1 MLDELDVVVVLYEA
15 RLEKLLYHIDD
26 VLVLDF
32 QQVLDDDGAMS
43 DDLQRDI
50 LDDIPVVQEVDDD
63 EVEVA
68 EIDVIGVVALVLR
81 HIDEDEEIDLLLILL
96 EYHLVMLV
104 DEEDEVK
111 LDEDDEFADEVLD
124 EEMLVQLQSKL
135 DEQQVHTEVDE
146 DDELV
151 VPVDELDANEYLYLD
166 IQHLNDITLLDELNM
181 SVIDT
186 VFIAL
191 LLMEL

>member
-15 RLEKLLYHIDD
+15 HLEKLLYHIDD

-32 QQVLDDDGAMS
+32 QQVLDDDGATS
-43 DDLQRDI
+43 DDLLRDI
-50 LDDIPVVQEVDDD
+50 LDDILVVQEVDDD
-63 EVEVA
+63 EVEAV
-68 EIDVIGVVALVLR
+68 EIDVIGVKVLVLR

-104 DEEDEVK
+104 DEDDEVK

-124 EEMLVQLQSKL
+124 EKMLVQLQPKL
-135 DEQQVHTEVDE
+135 DEQQVHIEVDE

-151 VPVDELDANEYLYLD
+151 VLVDELDASEYSYLD
-166 IQHLNDITLLDELNM
+166 TQHLNDIILLDELNM

>member
-15 RLEKLLYHIDD
+15 HLEKLLYHIDD

-32 QQVLDDDGAMS
+32 QQVLDDDGVMS
-43 DDLQRDI
+43 DDLLLDI
-50 LDDIPVVQEVDDD
+50 LDDILVVQEVVDD
-63 EVEVA
+63 EVEAV
-68 EIDVIGVVALVLR
+68 EIDVIGVRVRVLR
-81 HIDEDEEIDLLLILL
+81 HIDEDEEIDSLLILL

-111 LDEDDEFADEVLD
+111 LDDDDEFADEVLD
-124 EEMLVQLQSKL
+124 EEMLVHLQSKL
-135 DEQQVHTEVDE
+135 DEQQVHIEVDD

-151 VPVDELDANEYLYLD
+151 VLVDELDVSEYLYLD
-166 IQHLNDITLLDELNM
+166 TQRLNDIILLDELNM